1 MSLKRINI
9 NMDAE
14 LLEVLDAFAKMN
26 DRTRTYVIHELLM
39 PSVPTLKQLLKMAS
53 DLAKMSDSERLT
65 ALGKLAEFEGALTE
79 TALKI
84 PNSIEEVTK

>member
-39 PSVPTLKQLLKMAS
+39 PSVPTLKQLLNMAS
-53 DLAKMSDSERLT
+53 DVAKMSDSERLT
-65 ALGKLAEFEGALTE
+65 ALRKLAEFEGALTE

-84 PNSIEEVTK
+84 PNAIEEVTK